1 MHSQP
6 SHQSPSLSTQ
16 QPSALRQDAASGL
29 HYRVLQAD
37 KATAPQLLLLL
48 QAD

>member
-6 SHQSPSLSTQ
+6 SHQPPSLSAQ

-29 HYRVLQAD
+29 LYRVLQAD
-37 KATAPQLLLLL
+37 TATAPRTPRAGSQG
-48 QAD
+48 